1 VTGTTRRVARLLWLL
16 VAAWASTAG
25 ATPNVPLEDP
35 VYLQLE
41 QLRAQGKLPPYL
53 GGARPLTE
61 AEIQRL
67 LMQAGAAPDPRLL
80 APDVASAWLR
90 PATLVTLRGAL
101 IDEHVR
107 PYSTEV
113 RPRDI
118 AGFVAVSCEHQEGR
132 PCGPG
137 AGLGLELDSS
147 AGYGSW
153 LSAYTRLRF
162 DAGNH
167 AYSPAFDVD
176 RAYLNIEA
184 GPIAFEVGRDVQ
196 VLGPA
201 ERSALMLSDHA
212 APLDHVR
219 ISTARPLN
227 LIGENGSILR
237 LSLRYFVGVLR
248 DPQRFHHT
256 LVTGSRAQLDLF
268 DGLELGGTRLLQ
280 LGGDGAPSFTFGQ
293 FVAEHFIRQSGP
305 TGVGISN
312 NRLSF
317 DISYSFRAL
326 RGARAYYELAFE
338 DNRKQF
344 INTLEFQT
352 DHLVGL
358 ELLNLDGAGHHGVL
372 LEFHRTGSD
381 SQEHSLF
388 TTGMTNADRTLGS
401 PLGPDAW
408 SLYSAAR
415 IDLNALSLSPWAELV
430 RMSSDV
436 YTATENGPV
445 VRVSSGVVEHRFRA
459 GMDAFLT
466 LPAGT
471 TLRLRAFA
479 ERVGNSDFI
488 EGATRVNGGVLVAFT
503 WAPSQGAGVYMR
515 E

>member
-1 VTGTTRRVARLLWLL
+1 MIRAARAYTGQFAALLF
-16 VAAWASTAG
+16 AASAAAE

-35 VYLQLE
+35 VYLQLA
-41 QLRAQGKLPPYL
+41 QLRAQGKLPAYL

-61 AEIQRL
+61 AEVQRL
-67 LMQAGAAPDPRLL
+67 LMMAGVPAEPRLL
-80 APDVASAWLR
+80 SSEISGAWLR
-90 PATLVTLRGAL
+90 PATLLTLRAAL
-101 IDEHVR
+101 VDEHLR
-107 PYSTEV
+107 PYSTDV

-118 AGFVAVSCEHQEGR
+118 AGFVATSCEHQEGR

-147 AGYGSW
+147 AGYGTW
-153 LSAYTRLRF
+153 LSAYTRFRF

-167 AYSPAFDVD
+167 AYSPALDVD
-176 RAYLNIEA
+176 RAYVNVEA
-184 GPIAFEVGRDVQ
+184 GPLAFEVGRDVQ

-201 ERSALMLSDHA
+201 ARSALMLSDHA

-219 ISTARPLN
+219 ISTARPLD
-227 LIGENGSILR
+227 LIGDHGSILR

-248 DPQRFHHT
+248 DPQRFHRT

-280 LGGDGAPSFTFGQ
+280 LGGAGAPSFTFGQ

-317 DISYSFRAL
+317 DISYVFRAL

-338 DNRKQF
+338 DTRRQF
-344 INTLEFQT
+344 LNTLEFQT
-352 DHLVGL
+352 DHLLGL
-358 ELLNLDGAGHHGVL
+358 ELLNLDGAGHHAVL
-372 LEFHRTGSD
+372 LEYHRTGSD

-408 SLYSAAR
+408 SLYSAVR
-415 IDLNALSLSPWAELV
+415 IDRNALSLSPWAELV
-430 RMSSDV
+430 NLSSDV

-445 VRVSSGVVEHRFRA
+445 VRVSSGVIEHRFRA
-459 GMDAFLT
+459 GIDGTVAL
-466 LPAGT
+466 AGGMS
-471 TLRLRAFA
+471 LRLSAFA

-488 EGATRVNGGVLVAFT
+488 AGATRVNGGLLAAFT
-503 WAPSQGAGVYMR
+503 WVPALGAGFHM
-515 E
+515 

>member
-1 VTGTTRRVARLLWLL
+1 
-16 VAAWASTAG
+16 
-25 ATPNVPLEDP
+25 VPLEDP
-35 VYLQLE
+35 LYLQLE
-41 QLRAQGKLPPYL
+41 QLRAQGKLPAYL

-67 LMQAGAAPDPRLL
+67 LIEAGAAPDPRLL
-80 APDVASAWLR
+80 PPNVSSAWLR
-90 PATLVTLRGAL
+90 PATLVTLRGNL
-101 IDEHVR
+101 IDEHLR
-107 PYSTEV
+107 PYSTDV
-113 RPRDI
+113 RPRDMV
-118 AGFVAVSCEHQEGR
+118 GFVAASCEHQEGR

-153 LSAYTRLRF
+153 LSAYTRFRF

-167 AYSPAFDVD
+167 AYSAAFDVD
-176 RAYLNIEA
+176 RAYVNIEA
-184 GPIAFEVGRDVQ
+184 GPVAFEVGRDVQ

-201 ERSALMLSDHA
+201 ARSALMLSDHA
-212 APLDHVR
+212 APLDHAR
-219 ISTARPLN
+219 ISTARPLD
-227 LIGENGSILR
+227 LIGDHGSILR

-256 LVTGSRAQLDLF
+256 LVTGSRAQFDLF

-280 LGGDGAPSFTFGQ
+280 LGGDGAPSFTFGE
-293 FVAEHFIRQSGP
+293 FLLEHLIRQSGP
-305 TGVGISN
+305 SGVGISN

-317 DISYSFRAL
+317 DISYAFRAL

-358 ELLNLDGAGHHGVL
+358 ELLNLDGAGRHRVL
-372 LEFHRTGSD
+372 IEFQHTGMD

-408 SLYSAAR
+408 SLYSAVQ
-415 IDLNALSLSPWAELV
+415 IDRGALSVSPWAELV

-445 VRVSSGVVEHRFRA
+445 IRVSSGVVEHRFRA
-459 GMDAFLT
+459 GIDGT
-466 LPAGT
+466 LVLAAGT
-471 TLRLRAFA
+471 SLRVGAFA
-479 ERVGNSDFI
+479 ERVGNSDFVA
-488 EGATRVNGGVLVAFT
+488 GTTRLNGGLLAAFT
-503 WAPSQGAGVYMR
+503 WTPPQGAAHFWK
-515 E
+515 